1 MSARFEIRLGI
12 QFSGEFSVS
21 PQHLLC
27 RTAQTESLD
36 VCIQWTNANGR
47 VLRPFRRP
55 LTLWS
60 HNKNKCQVALGVLVG
75 VALSCSWLEQE
86 RVRPFTFS
94 AKWVRGSLDG
104 RVHIQKGVVRSRL
117 LPLLFPSCVSGY
129 KEREIE
135 IVQLHLQRGKGRER
149 WEKYRLSFTAAAW
162 HDDFMQQ
169 QKERARNGPDSTGGD
184 FLFSSLRT

>member
-1 MSARFEIRLGI
+1 MAAFYGRFVGH
-12 QFSGEFSVS
+12 
-21 PQHLLC
+21 P
-27 RTAQTESLD
+27 
-36 VCIQWTNANGR
+36 
-47 VLRPFRRP
+47 
-55 LTLWS
+55 LWS

-117 LPLLFPSCVSGY
+117 PLLFLSCVSGY

-135 IVQLHLQRGKGRER
+135 IVQLHLQREKREMERER
-149 WEKYRLSFTAAAW
+149 AMGEISPQFHRLKCT
-162 HDDFMQQ
+162 
-169 QKERARNGPDSTGGD
+169 R
-184 FLFSSLRT
+184 